1 MCIRDRVELG
11 LDAVELGTGAYPGN
25 AHCNPGEL
33 LSSDRKLR
41 AFRDAIRARGLTIS
55 ALSCHGN
62 PLHPD
67 RRIAKAH
74 DEVFQRT
81 VQLAAKLEVQTVI
94 TFSGCPGSDGKAQ
107 QPSWI
112 VSPWPPEFA
121 AALEW
126 QWTERV
132 VPYWTATA
140 KKCRSAGVRV
150 AVEMHP
156 NFVAYNAETMLRLSA
171 IAPKVIGCNFDPS
184 HLFWQQ
190 ADPVQSIRALG
201 DRIFHVHAKDC
212 RIDPAN
218 TEAVAHYMA
227 GLLAQTP
234 VKRVIYARLADF
246 LPFPMGLASGLRE
259 RGQISAGK
267 AAPLVNMMDLL
278 KQPLPAD
285 WQSAPVDPDAM
296 AVLIYSG
303 GTTGVAKGIMLSH
316 FALVANAHQ
325 LRAWV
330 NLDAEGRML
339 AVLPLFHGFGM
350 SVTMNAVFLAGA
362 GTGQVPRFPAQ
373 AVLEAEEELKP
384 TTLVDGAARV
394 VRRGITL
401 APSGGTRVVL
411 ERRRS

>member
-1 MCIRDRVELG
+1 MKLGVFAVLLSDRPLEPMLDAVVELG

-212 RIDPAN
+212 RIDAAN
-218 TEAVAHYMA
+218 TALNGVLDAKPYTKELDRSWIFRTVGYGHDPRVWKDIVSNLRLVGYDHVISIEHEDSLMSPAE
-227 GLLAQTP
+227 GLRKA
-234 VKRVIYARLADF
+234 IDF
-246 LPFPMGLASGLRE
+246 LRPIV
-259 RGQISAGK
+259 IS
-267 AAPLVNMMDLL
+267 
-278 KQPLPAD
+278 QP
-285 WQSAPVDPDAM
+285 
-296 AVLIYSG
+296 
-303 GTTGVAKGIMLSH
+303 KG
-316 FALVANAHQ
+316 
-325 LRAWV
+325 
-330 NLDAEGRML
+330 
-339 AVLPLFHGFGM
+339 
-350 SVTMNAVFLAGA
+350 
-362 GTGQVPRFPAQ
+362 
-373 AVLEAEEELKP
+373 EAYW
-384 TTLVDGAARV
+384 A
-394 VRRGITL
+394 
-401 APSGGTRVVL
+401 
-411 ERRRS
+411 